1 MTSVAGRRQ
10 AFARTV
16 PSIGSGSGTV
26 DAVEASVP
34 VAKFCGI

>member
-16 PSIGSGSGTV
+16 PSIGSGTV
-26 DAVEASVP
+26 DAVAASVP